1 MIHGQPVA
9 EGVIGSSGEICSE
22 ANGCLV
28 SNSVP
33 KIDALN
39 CQTNRLIQNTVLLF
53 HVSLVSHF
61 VFKIS

>member
-22 ANGCLV
+22 ATGCLV
-28 SNSVP
+28 SHAVH

-39 CQTNRLIQNTVLLF
+39 CQPNRLIHNTVLLF

-61 VFKIS
+61 VF